1 MTIGEKIYQLRKS
14 KGLSQE
20 ELADELNISRQSVSL
35 WETNQTVPQID
46 YLLELS
52 KVFEVSLDELCNN
65 KVYSNEVDVDE
76 NVLKP
81 ISSSHLEYNE
91 NIINRLIV
99 ILDKNI
105 QRRRIIFYD
114 LLVIGL
120 SFILINYA
128 YIFLSLLAVMNII
141 IFIIF
146 KNKNKKTY
154 NFLMEENRIYDI
166 DFYENNFEVRITSK
180 KSSGSSLVNY
190 KEIENVIFDD
200 DLLVV
205 VFNHK
210 YAVINLNDLHENKN
224 QIINLLMRHLS
235 KKRIKIV
242 KKPNE
247 KLLGLISLLL
257 FIGCFGGLILTM
269 VLFAIVNENYK
280 YSFAPFAFTLNFWL
294 FFIGALFPL
303 ASLIFGIIVNKKYSC
318 KKNIIAG
325 IIMTIILCLYGSMF
339 FIFRG
344 LISFDEEYLYE
355 VSENINID
363 FPDENLFI
371 RTYISLHSETYLK
384 LTNEEEIKMFEEFI
398 ISSGSFDD
406 VNNMTNSYDAYLLS
420 MSNAYNSYC
429 VYDVTSE
436 YFTDRD
442 VDQIMLLYN
451 FETNVLLIF
460 ELNNNA

>member
-35 WETNQTVPQID
+35 LETNQTVPQID

-224 QIINLLMRHLS
+224 QIINLLTRHL
-235 KKRIKIV
+235 
-242 KKPNE
+242 
-247 KLLGLISLLL
+247 
-257 FIGCFGGLILTM
+257 
-269 VLFAIVNENYK
+269 
-280 YSFAPFAFTLNFWL
+280 
-294 FFIGALFPL
+294 
-303 ASLIFGIIVNKKYSC
+303 
-318 KKNIIAG
+318 
-325 IIMTIILCLYGSMF
+325 
-339 FIFRG
+339 
-344 LISFDEEYLYE
+344 
-355 VSENINID
+355 
-363 FPDENLFI
+363 
-371 RTYISLHSETYLK
+371 
-384 LTNEEEIKMFEEFI
+384 
-398 ISSGSFDD
+398 
-406 VNNMTNSYDAYLLS
+406 
-420 MSNAYNSYC
+420 
-429 VYDVTSE
+429 
-436 YFTDRD
+436 
-442 VDQIMLLYN
+442 
-451 FETNVLLIF
+451 
-460 ELNNNA
+460 